1 MRRLRKPV
9 WLVSIHTRFP
19 VISDA
24 ISLIEEAIL
33 RIVLARDE
41 NHLNDD
47 NNNAWKHNKTIGTY
61 GRLATTG
68 LPTFSEILTP
78 FIAQSPQSPLKKQVV
93 SQPRVTTTTIVII
106 SLA

>member
-1 MRRLRKPV
+1 MIITMPGNITN
-9 WLVSIHTRFP
+9 S
-19 VISDA
+19 
-24 ISLIEEAIL
+24 
-33 RIVLARDE
+33 
-41 NHLNDD
+41 
-47 NNNAWKHNKTIGTY
+47 IGTY

-68 LPTFSEILTP
+68 LPTFSEIATP